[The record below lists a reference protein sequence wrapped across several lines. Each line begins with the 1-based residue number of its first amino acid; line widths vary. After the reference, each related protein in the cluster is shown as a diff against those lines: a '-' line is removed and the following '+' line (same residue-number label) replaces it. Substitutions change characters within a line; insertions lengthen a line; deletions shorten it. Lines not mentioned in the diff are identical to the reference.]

1 VEPFPFVLI
10 HLPAMRTKYIFGKV
24 SEVSMRSLRRHVAQ
38 ALLLP
43 LVLSAVTVSPAA
55 AGAPSD
61 QLKTQIDRVLKT
73 LDDPD
78 LKKEGKARDR
88 RAAVRKIANDIFD
101 FGETA
106 RRSLGRHWQPR
117 SPAERDEFVQLFSDL
132 LERSYISKVELY
144 GGEKIQYVGDTIEGE
159 QAKVQTKLLTK
170 GGGEIPIE
178 YRMHKKGDRWL
189 VYDVI
194 IEGVSLIANYR
205 TQFNKIIQ
213 TASYQELVKKMKAK
227 QEEIQQ

>member
-1 VEPFPFVLI
+1 
-10 HLPAMRTKYIFGKV
+10 
-24 SEVSMRSLRRHVAQ
+24 MRSLHRHVAL
-38 ALLLP
+38 ALG
-43 LVLSAVTVSPAA
+43 LVLSVVMVLPAA

-61 QLKTQIDRVLKT
+61 QLKAQIDRVLKT
-73 LDDPD
+73 LDDPE
-78 LKKEGKARDR
+78 LKKEGKSKDR
-88 RAAVRKIANDIFD
+88 RTAVRRIANDIFD

-117 SPAERDEFVQLFSDL
+117 TPTERDEFVQLFSDL
-132 LERSYISKVELY
+132 LERSYISRVELY
-144 GGEKIQYVGDTIEGE
+144 GGEKIQYLGDSIEGD

-170 GGGEIPIE
+170 SGSEIPIE
-178 YRMHKKGDRWL
+178 YRMHRKGDRWL

-213 TASYQELVKKMKAK
+213 TSSYQELVRKMKTK
-227 QEEIQQ
+227 QEEQS

>member
-1 VEPFPFVLI
+1 
-10 HLPAMRTKYIFGKV
+10 
-24 SEVSMRSLRRHVAQ
+24 MRSLRLHVAQ
-38 ALLLP
+38 ALMLALF
-43 LVLSAVTVSPAA
+43 LSAVTASPAA

-73 LDDPD
+73 LDDPE
-78 LKKEGKARDR
+78 LKKEGRAKER

-117 SPAERDEFVQLFSDL
+117 TPAEREEFVELFADL

-144 GGEKIQYVGDTIEGE
+144 GGEKIQYLGDTIEGD

-170 GGGEIPIE
+170 GGNEIPIE

-189 VYDVI
+189 VYDVV

-227 QEEIQQ
+227 QEETLQ

>member
-1 VEPFPFVLI
+1 
-10 HLPAMRTKYIFGKV
+10 
-24 SEVSMRSLRRHVAQ
+24 MRSLRRPVAQ
-38 ALLLP
+38 ALLLA
-43 LVLSAVTVSPAA
+43 LVLSAGTASPAA
-55 AGAPSD
+55 AGVPSD
-61 QLKTQIDRVLKT
+61 QLRSQIDRVLKT
-73 LDDPD
+73 LDDPE
-78 LKKEGKARDR
+78 LKKEGKERDR

-117 SPAERDEFVQLFSDL
+117 TAAERDEFVQLFADL

-144 GGEKIQYVGDTIEGE
+144 GGEKIQYLGDTIEGE
-159 QAKVQTKLLTK
+159 QARVPTKLVTK
-170 GGGEIPIE
+170 GGSDIPIE
-178 YRMHKKGDRWL
+178 YRMHRKGDRWL

-227 QEEIQQ
+227 QDETPQ

>member
-1 VEPFPFVLI
+1 
-10 HLPAMRTKYIFGKV
+10 
-24 SEVSMRSLRRHVAQ
+24 MRSLRRHVAQ
-38 ALLLP
+38 ALLLA
-43 LVLSAVTVSPAA
+43 LVLSAVTASPAA

-61 QLKTQIDRVLKT
+61 QLKAQIDRVLKA
-73 LDDPD
+73 LDDPE
-78 LKKEGKARDR
+78 LKKEGRTRDR

-117 SPAERDEFVQLFSDL
+117 TPAERDEFVQLFADL
-132 LERSYISKVELY
+132 LERSYISRVELY
-144 GGEKIQYVGDTIEGE
+144 GGEKIQYLGDTVDGE
-159 QAKVQTKLLTK
+159 QGKVQTKLLTK
-170 GGGEIPIE
+170 GGSDIPIE

-189 VYDVI
+189 VYDVT

-227 QEEIQQ
+227 QDETQQ

>member
-1 VEPFPFVLI
+1 
-10 HLPAMRTKYIFGKV
+10 
-24 SEVSMRSLRRHVAQ
+24 MRSLRHHGAQ
-38 ALLLP
+38 ALLLA
-43 LVLSAVTVSPAA
+43 LVLSAVTASPAA
-55 AGAPSD
+55 AGVPSD
-61 QLKTQIDRVLKT
+61 QLKAQIDRVLKT
-73 LDDPD
+73 LDDPE

-117 SPAERDEFVQLFSDL
+117 TPAERDEFVQLFADL

-144 GGEKIQYVGDTIEGE
+144 GGEKIQYLGDTIEGE
-159 QAKVQTKLLTK
+159 QARVPTKLVTK
-170 GGGEIPIE
+170 GGSDIPIE
-178 YRMHKKGDRWL
+178 YRMHRKGDRWL

-227 QEEIQQ
+227 QDETPQ

>member
-1 VEPFPFVLI
+1 
-10 HLPAMRTKYIFGKV
+10 
-24 SEVSMRSLRRHVAQ
+24 MRSLRRPVAQ
-38 ALLLP
+38 ALLLA
-43 LVLSAVTVSPAA
+43 LVLSAGTASPAA
-55 AGAPSD
+55 AGVPSD
-61 QLKTQIDRVLKT
+61 QLRSQIDRVLKT
-73 LDDPD
+73 LDDPE
-78 LKKEGKARDR
+78 LKKEGKERDR

-117 SPAERDEFVQLFSDL
+117 TAAERDEFVQLFADL

-144 GGEKIQYVGDTIEGE
+144 GGEKIQYLGDTIEGE
-159 QAKVQTKLLTK
+159 QARVQTKLVTK
-170 GGGEIPIE
+170 GGSDIPIE
-178 YRMHKKGDRWL
+178 YRMHRKGDRWL

-227 QEEIQQ
+227 QDETQQ